1 MKKIFSVIVLIM
13 FIASVNL
20 TAQAYQRRGT
30 LPKSEMALGGIAFY
44 TDSDV
49 VAKIYGEAN
58 WESTHEC
65 TYGKDIRLTFMETEL
80 CDILVTGN
88 NGWKTPS
95 GIGVGTSVN
104 ELVKKYGEPYLS
116 KSYGNKRV
124 YCYCSGGDAYYPDDP
139 FLFFLFD
146 KNDKKITKILLS
158 GRPLF
163 EKEKS
168 LASDPV
174 WEILPKINRCI
185 KWGFIGL
192 LEINEKTYEKL

>member
-1 MKKIFSVIVLIM
+1 M
-13 FIASVNL
+13 FVASINL

-30 LPKSEMALGGIAFY
+30 LPKSEMYLGGITLY
-44 TDSDV
+44 SKRKNPNYWDEIER
-49 VAKIYGEAN
+49 IYGKPKN
-58 WESTHEC
+58 DSLTGWTW
-65 TYGKDIRLTFMETEL
+65 TYGDSVEL
-80 CDILVTGN
+80 HTPEGNLSDILVTAN

-104 ELVKKYGEPYLS
+104 ELVQKYGEPYLS

-158 GRPLF
+158 GNTAIMGEGSVILDTGFMKLF
-163 EKEKS
+163 EI
-168 LASDPV
+168 DY
-174 WEILPKINRCI
+174 
-185 KWGFIGL
+185 
-192 LEINEKTYEKL
+192 KTYEKI

>member
-13 FIASVNL
+13 FVVSISL

-30 LPKSEMALGGIAFY
+30 LPKSEMALGGITLKRNY
-44 TDSDV
+44 WDEIRR
-49 VAKIYGEAN
+49 IYGEPKN
-58 WESTHEC
+58 DSLSGWTW
-65 TYGKDIRLTFMETEL
+65 TYGDSVEL
-80 CDILVTGN
+80 HTPEGALSDILVTAN

-104 ELVKKYGEPYLS
+104 ELVQKYGEPYLS

-158 GRPLF
+158 GNTARMA
-163 EKEKS
+163 EGS
-168 LASDPV
+168 V
-174 WEILPKINRCI
+174 ILDGGFMKLLDINYETYKKI
-185 KWGFIGL
+185 
-192 LEINEKTYEKL
+192 

>member
-30 LPKSEMALGGIAFY
+30 LPKSEMALGGITLKRNY
-44 TDSDV
+44 WDEIRR
-49 VAKIYGEAN
+49 IYGEPKN
-58 WESTHEC
+58 DSLSGWTW
-65 TYGKDIRLTFMETEL
+65 TYGDSVEL
-80 CDILVTGN
+80 HTPEGALSDILVTAN

-116 KSYGNKRV
+116 KSYSNKRV
-124 YCYCSGGDAYYPDDP
+124 YCYCSGGNAYYPDDP

-158 GRPLF
+158 GNTARMADSSETTL
-163 EKEKS
+163 
-168 LASDPV
+168 
-174 WEILPKINRCI
+174 NG
-185 KWGFIGL
+185 GFMTL
-192 LEINEKTYEKL
+192 LDIDYKTYEKL